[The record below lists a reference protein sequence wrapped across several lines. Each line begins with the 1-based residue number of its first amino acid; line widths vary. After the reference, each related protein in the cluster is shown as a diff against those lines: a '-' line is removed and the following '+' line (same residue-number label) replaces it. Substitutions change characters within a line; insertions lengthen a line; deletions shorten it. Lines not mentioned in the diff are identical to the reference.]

1 MILGNQSQS
10 LIECYENRLNNL
22 GYIVKTNDIKELM
35 EADIV
40 LYEDNGE
47 TNSIA
52 ELGIAYG
59 DFLFRQLK
67 TIIVVGKLP
76 ALINAEHVKVFKSVS
91 QALVEYFTPNG
102 PVNKGPSPDLTSI
115 LKYLSLALYP
125 YLVPEIGESI
135 SIELKEEDIN
145 AMSEKVAVRIEKKD
159 KSLVLQY
166 KERFKD

>member
-1 MILGNQSQS
+1 
-10 LIECYENRLNNL
+10 
-22 GYIVKTNDIKELM
+22 
-35 EADIV
+35 
-40 LYEDNGE
+40 
-47 TNSIA
+47 
-52 ELGIAYG
+52 
-59 DFLFRQLK
+59 LK